1 MFLNQEGDFGGLW
14 AYMPKSPE
22 EETIIN
28 HSSCWIQKSLLAM
41 ASNQT
46 ENISV
51 CVFRLKY

>member
-1 MFLNQEGDFGGLW
+1 
-14 AYMPKSPE
+14 MPKSPE